1 MLQDHIYTVQEKR
14 DLGFPECLN
23 QPGFCLGYW
32 RFCWLRRLQP
42 RFNRDFLVISKPI
55 VGDTRVTNTL
65 LRSTSFSYR
74 DITEPMTQVLFVEA
88 GFGNDQHGQDATKAA
103 VRACR
108 NAIEFNSI
116 PSITNIVPGGRDNMK
131 LLIQIACPDPAAVD
145 LNQVKNVFPYG
156 KFLPVV
162 VKEGG
167 MKASS
172 GIALP
177 ELGDKND
184 DMYIAVA
191 CVTIGYWCVCAG

>member
-1 MLQDHIYTVQEKR
+1 MFTSTWLLIWVLALQLIATHTFAFQ
-14 DLGFPECLN
+14 
-23 QPGFCLGYW
+23 
-32 RFCWLRRLQP
+32 RRVSC
-42 RFNRDFLVISKPI
+42 NIKAHSKHMSN
-55 VGDTRVTNTL
+55 VL
-65 LRSTSFSYR
+65 LRSTSSSDR

-116 PSITNIVPGGRDNMK
+116 PSITNLVPGGRDNMK
-131 LLIQIACPDPAAVD
+131 LLIQIACPEPAAVD
-145 LNQVKNVFPYG
+145 LNQVKRVFPYG
-156 KFLPVV
+156 NFLPVV
-162 VKEGG
+162 VREGG

-191 CVTIGYWCVCAG
+191 CVTVGY